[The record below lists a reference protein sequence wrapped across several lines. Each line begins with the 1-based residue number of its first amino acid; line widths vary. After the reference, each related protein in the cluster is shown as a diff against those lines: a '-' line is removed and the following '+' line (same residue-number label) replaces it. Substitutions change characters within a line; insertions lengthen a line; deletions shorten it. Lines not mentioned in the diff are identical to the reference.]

1 MEEHTLRKKAA
12 PLRHLIRRQADN
24 LSIFR
29 LAIKILKCV
38 LITFFLRSYTNTKPA
53 RSVCNLTGLLSY
65 AMHGFS
71 YTMFGNHVKCI
82 TWNIFFCLYLNL
94 F

>member
-38 LITFFLRSYTNTKPA
+38 LITFFFEKLHKY
-53 RSVCNLTGLLSY
+53 
-65 AMHGFS
+65 
-71 YTMFGNHVKCI
+71 
-82 TWNIFFCLYLNL
+82 
-94 F
+94 

>member
-29 LAIKILKCV
+29 LD
-38 LITFFLRSYTNTKPA
+38 TKPA
-53 RSVCNLTGLLSY
+53 SVCNLTGLLSY